1 MFGGG
6 YAIGYLFGPFPSLED
21 ITGIKAV
28 SGAPKYKG
36 EYSLVRSRT
45 FGRCVPE
52 KKARPVL
59 DRHCGSRAQASTA
72 LYLASCTLTSV
83 VFIML

>member
-36 EYSLVRSRT
+36 EVR
-45 FGRCVPE
+45 
-52 KKARPVL
+52 K
-59 DRHCGSRAQASTA
+59 
-72 LYLASCTLTSV
+72 
-83 VFIML
+83 